1 MRLAFRLAY
10 LGDGF
15 FGSQVQADR
24 RTVEGEVMAACGRLA
39 LFGDWREARL
49 AFAGRTDRGV
59 HARGQVFAFDTGE
72 PDRAMA
78 ALNVQLPRDCW
89 CTGVAGVPGD
99 FHPRYDAR
107 SRTYRYFFPKVPV
120 DREAMETAA
129 GLFTGRHD
137 FSRLARVEGKDPVR
151 NVLSARVFDDGSPG
165 GGFTCLEV
173 TAESFL
179 WQMVRGMAG
188 ALLSVG
194 QGSLTLDGVRELLGD
209 SAGDRFPPAPASGLV
224 LWEVDCG
231 IAFAPLERSP
241 RSSAFISTVRG
252 HHEVMARVLSLLEE
266 GGGRE
271 D

>member
-1 MRLAFRLAY
+1 MRLAFRIAY

-24 RTVEGEVMAACGRLA
+24 RTVEGEFTSACRRLA
-39 LFGDWREARL
+39 LFDDWREARF

-59 HARGQVFAFDTGE
+59 HARGQVAAFDTGE
-72 PDRAMA
+72 PERAKS

-89 CTGVAGVPGD
+89 CTGVAEVPED

-107 SRTYRYFFPKVPV
+107 SRTYRYFFPRISL
-120 DREAMETAA
+120 DRGAMEAAA

-151 NVLSARVFDDGSPG
+151 NVISARVFDE
-165 GGFTCLEV
+165 GGFACFEV

-188 ALLSVG
+188 ALASVG
-194 QGSLTLDGVRELLGD
+194 QGQLGMDGVRELLEA
-209 SAGDRFPPAPASGLV
+209 SPVERFPPAPSSGLV

-231 IAFAPLERSP
+231 TGFLPMDRSP
-241 RSSAFISTVRG
+241 RSSAFLAAVRG
-252 HHEVMARVLSLLEE
+252 HHEVMARVTSLLEE
-266 GGGRE
+266 GR
-271 D
+271 

>member
-15 FGSQVQADR
+15 SGSQVQADR
-24 RTVEGEVMAACGRLA
+24 RTVEGEVIAACRRLA

-59 HARGQVFAFDTGE
+59 HARGQVFAFDTAE
-72 PDRAMA
+72 PDRAVS
-78 ALNVQLPRDCW
+78 ALNAQLPRDCW
-89 CTGVAGVPGD
+89 CTGVATVPAD

-107 SRTYRYFFPKVPV
+107 SRTYRYFFPGEHM
-120 DREAMETAA
+120 DRAAMERAA
-129 GLFTGRHD
+129 RLFPGRHD

-151 NVLSARVFDDGSPG
+151 HILSARISDEGDL
-165 GGFTCLEV
+165 TCLEV

-188 ALLSVG
+188 ALLAVG
-194 QGSLTLDGVRELLGD
+194 QGTLDAGGVEELLRGPP
-209 SAGDRFPPAPASGLV
+209 GERFPPAPARGLV

-231 IAFAPLERSP
+231 LAFTPLEQSP
-241 RSSAFISTVRG
+241 RSRAWLDTERG
-252 HHEVMARVLSLLEE
+252 HHEVMAHVTSIL
-266 GGGRE
+266 GGGRGGVG
-271 D
+271 DR